1 MHRFAQPYYIYLIPM
16 LLAAVVSLRVFIE
29 KWPAPYRIFSAL
41 LFATLAIEFGA
52 IFWMWDLY
60 KLNGWWNYKSWNT
73 WIYNAGHL
81 ILLAL
86 LVWFYHGMITSE
98 RVKKVIRWIGGLALL
113 LLIGIYIFYTH
124 TSHVAYFLLHSF
136 PAILFALFY
145 FRQLLKN
152 DEVIRLEK
160 DPGVWISIGVFIYN
174 MANLP
179 VFSFIDYL
187 NKTNLKTASATLYYN
202 DALNILSYTLF
213 LIAFLCKPQ
222 PKPLPSS
229 SSSPHY

>member
-29 KWPAPYRIFSAL
+29 KWPKPYRIFSAL
-41 LFATLAIEFGA
+41 LFATLVIEFGG

-60 KLNGWWNYKSWNT
+60 KMSGYAQTNT

-81 ILLAL
+81 IRLAL
-86 LVWFYHGMITSE
+86 LTWFYHDMITSE
-98 RVKKVIRWIGGLALL
+98 RVKKAIRRIGALALL

-124 TSHVAYFLLHSF
+124 TSHVAYFVVHSF
-136 PAILFALFY
+136 PAILFALLY
-145 FRQLLKN
+145 FRQLLNN

-187 NKTNLKTASATLYYN
+187 NKTNLTTASVTLYFN
-202 DALNILSYTLF
+202 DALNILTYTLF

-229 SSSPHY
+229 FSSPHY

>member
-1 MHRFAQPYYIYLIPM
+1 MHRFYLYQLYLIPM
-16 LLAAVVSLRVFIE
+16 LLAAVLSLRVFIE

-41 LFATLAIEFGA
+41 LFATLVIEFGA
-52 IFWMWDLY
+52 IFWSTDWY
-60 KLNGWWNYKSWNT
+60 KMSGYAQTNA

-81 ILLAL
+81 IRFAL
-86 LVWFYHGMITSE
+86 LVWFYHDMMTSE
-98 RVKKVIRWIGGLALL
+98 RAKKAIRWIGALALL

-202 DALNILSYTLF
+202 DALNILTYTLF

>member
-1 MHRFAQPYYIYLIPM
+1 MHRFAQPYFIYLIPM
-16 LLAAVVSLRVFIE
+16 LLAAVLSLRVFIE

-41 LFATLAIEFGA
+41 LFATLVIEFGA
-52 IFWMWDLY
+52 IIWMWDWHY
-60 KLNGWWNYKSWNT
+60 IFGWNYSDSNIWL
-73 WIYNAGHL
+73 YNAGLLVRL
-81 ILLAL
+81 ILT
-86 LVWFYHGMITSE
+86 VWFYHNIIESP
-98 RVKKVIRWIGGLALL
+98 RVRKLIRWIGGLALL
-113 LLIGIYIFYTH
+113 LLIAVYIGWPHNTF
-124 TSHVAYFLLHSF
+124 VGYFLLFNTVS
-136 PAILFALFY
+136 ILLAVLY

-160 DPGVWISIGVFIYN
+160 DPGVWISIGTLIYS

-179 VFSFIDYL
+179 VFTFIDYL
-187 NKTNLKTASATLYYN
+187 VKTNTKAALDSLYYN